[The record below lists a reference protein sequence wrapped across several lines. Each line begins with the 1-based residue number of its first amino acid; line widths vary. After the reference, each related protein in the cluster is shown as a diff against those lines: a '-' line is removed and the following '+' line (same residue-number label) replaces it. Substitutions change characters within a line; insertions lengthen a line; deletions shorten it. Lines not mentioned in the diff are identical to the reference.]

1 MTKPT
6 RKPAPPPSVFVEVD
20 GRMVEADARP
30 DLGRGIY
37 AAWVEIDGD
46 DAPRYYRLDGSP
58 DCLVP
63 VDVTAQV
70 SADLADR
77 QRRADERLER
87 EQRESE
93 ARIRRASGET
103 LKDARSRHGDVVE
116 EHSDKAGV
124 KRMRSRSPIQVL
136 HAKHWLTGRQ
146 FSAGQEL
153 HEDYMLAQMVHQP
166 LEAGPGP
173 DSGDGGG
180 GCFESAALEAAA
192 RVDRVRGC
200 CDQLDG
206 RLWPVVRAVVL
217 DERTATEVAHS
228 ARSEDRRAVL
238 VSLRAGLDLAGDCY
252 GLRSGYTQ
260 AQVHVGPFEVPVE
273 LTQDFDE
280 VSGKHGELWRS
291 RSLNGI
297 AWIVEAR
304 TVGGVFA
311 LARAELDRRVVERL
325 GPGRHPVSA
334 LGAAL
339 LADRKA
345 AGEASMRRAN
355 WSRAVEE
362 GRIKATEIER
372 ARVVRR

>member
-1 MTKPT
+1 MTKPP
-6 RKPAPPPSVFVEVD
+6 RKPTPPPSVFVEVD

-46 DAPRYYRLDGSP
+46 DAPRYYRLDGVGKEA
-58 DCLVP
+58 VP

-70 SADLADR
+70 SADLAAR

-124 KRMRSRSPIQVL
+124 KRLRSRSPIQIL

-146 FSAGQEL
+146 FSGGQAL
-153 HEDYMLAQMVHQP
+153 HEDHMLAQMVRQP
-166 LEAGPGP
+166 RETGPGA

-180 GCFESAALEAAA
+180 GCFESAALQAAA
-192 RVDRVRGC
+192 RVDRVRAC

-206 RLWPVVRAVVL
+206 RLWPAVWAVVL
-217 DERTATEVAHS
+217 EERTATEIAGSRVS
-228 ARSEDRRAVL
+228 RDRAPVL
-238 VSLRAGLDLAGDCY
+238 VSLRAGLDVAGDCY
-252 GLRSGYTQ
+252 GMRSDYAATQ
-260 AQVHVGPFEVPVE
+260 VYVDAFGVPME
-273 LTQDFDE
+273 LIQDHDAR
-280 VSGKHGELWRS
+280 WRS
-291 RSLNGI
+291 RTLNGRP
-297 AWIVEAR
+297 WIVEAR
-304 TVGGVFA
+304 AASEVYA
-311 LARAELDRRVVERL
+311 LARAEIERRVEERL
-325 GPGRHPVSA
+325 GPGRHSSSA
-334 LGAAL
+334 VGAAL
-339 LADRKA
+339 AADRMIA
-345 AGEASMRRAN
+345 TGASMQRAARMRN
-355 WSRAVEE
+355 AAEE
-362 GRIKATEIER
+362 QTKGAAAER